1 MEADEKACPVC
12 GESIKRVAI
21 KCRFCGEDLEAFA
34 ARQEAREEKIL
45 FSGHPAVIHSIGQL
59 GWMLIT
65 FGLAYVYYWYSSL
78 NTSVTLTTQRIRVD
92 RGIVSKR
99 TEIIEL
105 YRVDDF
111 EILHPWAMRVFGYG
125 MLRVRS
131 SDRAAPAL
139 ELVGLRDVDG
149 LYEQLRAA
157 SLRERELRGV
167 KVFSNA

>member
-1 MEADEKACPVC
+1 MESDEKACPVC
-12 GESIKRVAI
+12 GETIKRVAI

-34 ARQEAREEKIL
+34 SRQEARTESVL
-45 FSGHPAVIHSIGQL
+45 FEGSPAVIYSLSQV
-59 GWMLIT
+59 GWMVLT
-65 FGLAYVYYWYSSL
+65 LGLAYVFYWFASV
-78 NTSVTLTTQRIRVD
+78 NTKLTLTTQRIRID
-92 RGIVSKR
+92 RGIVSRR

-111 EILHPWAMRVFGYG
+111 EILHPWTMRLLGFGA
-125 MLRVRS
+125 LIVRS

-139 ELVGLRDVDG
+139 VLTGLHDVDA

-157 SLRERELRGV
+157 ALREREVRGV

>member
-1 MEADEKACPVC
+1 MESDDKACPVC
-12 GESIKRVAI
+12 GETIKRVAI
-21 KCRFCGEDLEAFA
+21 KCRFCREDLEAFSL
-34 ARQEAREEKIL
+34 RQEARTEKTL
-45 FSGHPAVIHSIGQL
+45 FEGHPAVVFSLQQMAF
-59 GWMLIT
+59 MLFT
-65 FGLAYVYYWYSSL
+65 FGLAYVYYWFSSV
-78 NTSVTLTTQRIRVD
+78 NTVVTITTQRIRID

-111 EILHPWAMRVFGYG
+111 EILHPWGMRLLGYG
-125 MLRVRS
+125 VLRVRS

-139 ELVGLRDVDG
+139 DLTGLRDVES

-157 SLRERELRGV
+157 ALRERELRGV